1 MRTAERAEAWRMA
14 NRRANPSLKTVTPS
28 TMDSTVPDFDKLRAV
43 PPQRAYAL
51 LDEQGCYVRG
61 RYGWSTQGPGQGD
74 VDHYGLSLMECL
86 TPVMRIRRETGEKN
100 EGR

>member
-1 MRTAERAEAWRMA
+1 
-14 NRRANPSLKTVTPS
+14 
-28 TMDSTVPDFDKLRAV
+28 MDSTVPDFDKLRAV